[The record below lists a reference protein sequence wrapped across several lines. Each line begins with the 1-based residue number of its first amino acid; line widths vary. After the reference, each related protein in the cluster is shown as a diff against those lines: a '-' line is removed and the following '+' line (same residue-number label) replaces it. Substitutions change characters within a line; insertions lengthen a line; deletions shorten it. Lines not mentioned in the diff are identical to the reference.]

1 MNKPSEH
8 PQDFRTTIGGQ
19 ALIEGILMRGPE
31 KQAIVIRKPDGELE
45 TKIEELHLIKERH
58 PILGVPL
65 IRGAVN
71 FLDSMVKG
79 VKALMY
85 SAEFYP
91 EDEEEEVQPSKFE
104 TWLENKLGS
113 EGMTKIVVALAV
125 ILGIG
130 FSVCLF
136 ILLPAFLGGLL
147 QKVISSYLVCNLL
160 EGVLRI
166 AIFLA
171 YLILCSKQKD
181 IKRVFAY
188 HGAEHQSIFCYEK
201 GLELTV
207 ENVRNMPRHHPR
219 CGTSFLFVV
228 LVLSILLFSIV
239 QVDGILLQMVCKL
252 LLLPVLVG
260 NAVSWGIF
268 LALKRRNPH
277 LIARRRTLQE
287 EIRDAAAATAARQ
300 AQKKPVSAPKPAAPA
315 ADPNAHTARDDALF
329 GPEGAGGPMA
339 SRSELE
345 EAMLL
350 YMDDEDD
357 DDKTNDH

>member
-136 ILLPAFLGGLL
+136 ILLPAFLGGCCKKLFP
-147 QKVISSYLVCNLL
+147 VTWCATCWRACCASPSFWPISSS
-160 EGVLRI
+160 
-166 AIFLA
+166 AP
-171 YLILCSKQKD
+171 S
-181 IKRVFAY
+181 
-188 HGAEHQSIFCYEK
+188 
-201 GLELTV
+201 
-207 ENVRNMPRHHPR
+207 
-219 CGTSFLFVV
+219 
-228 LVLSILLFSIV
+228 
-239 QVDGILLQMVCKL
+239 
-252 LLLPVLVG
+252 
-260 NAVSWGIF
+260 
-268 LALKRRNPH
+268 
-277 LIARRRTLQE
+277 RRTSSGSLPTTGQN
-287 EIRDAAAATAARQ
+287 ISLSSATKRGW
-300 AQKKPVSAPKPAAPA
+300 S
-315 ADPNAHTARDDALF
+315 
-329 GPEGAGGPMA
+329 
-339 SRSELE
+339 
-345 EAMLL
+345 
-350 YMDDEDD
+350 
-357 DDKTNDH
+357 

>member
-1 MNKPSEH
+1 MKKKTEH
-8 PQDFRTTIGGQ
+8 TQQTGAFRTSIGGQ

-31 KQAIVIRKPDGELE
+31 KQAIVVRRPDGGLE
-45 TKIEELHLIKERH
+45 IKEEELHLIKERY

-79 VKALMY
+79 VKALMF

-91 EDEEEEVQPSKFE
+91 DDEEQEAAEPSKLE
-104 TWLENKLGS
+104 AWLERKLGS
-113 EGMTKIVVALAV
+113 EGFMKALIAFAVVM
-125 ILGIG
+125 GIG

-160 EGVLRI
+160 EGVVRI
-166 AIFLA
+166 VIFLL

-181 IKRVFAY
+181 MKRVFSY
-188 HGAEHQSIFCYEK
+188 HGAEHQTIFCYEQ

-239 QVDGILLQMVCKL
+239 QVDSILLQMVCKL

-260 NAVSWGIF
+260 ITYEINRYVGRHDTALTRIVTAPGLWLQNFTTNPPDDSMIEVGIASLKAVLPDKKG
-268 LALKRRNPH
+268 
-277 LIARRRTLQE
+277 Q
-287 EIRDAAAATAARQ
+287 DAW
-300 AQKKPVSAPKPAAPA
+300 
-315 ADPNAHTARDDALF
+315 
-329 GPEGAGGPMA
+329 
-339 SRSELE
+339 
-345 EAMLL
+345 
-350 YMDDEDD
+350 
-357 DDKTNDH
+357 

>member
-1 MNKPSEH
+1 MNKQSEH
-8 PQDFRTTIGGQ
+8 PQEFRTTIGGQ

-113 EGMTKIVVALAV
+113 EGLTKVIVALAV
-125 ILGIG
+125 VLGIG

-171 YLILCSKQKD
+171 YLVLCSKQKD
-181 IKRVFAY
+181 IRRVFCLPRG
-188 HGAEHQSIFCYEK
+188 GASDH
-201 GLELTV
+201 
-207 ENVRNMPRHHPR
+207 
-219 CGTSFLFVV
+219 
-228 LVLSILLFSIV
+228 
-239 QVDGILLQMVCKL
+239 L
-252 LLLPVLVG
+252 LLREGVGADGGERPEHAPAPPPLRYQLPLCG
-260 NAVSWGIF
+260 AGAVHP
-268 LALKRRNPH
+268 ALLHRPGGRHPAANG
-277 LIARRRTLQE
+277 LQ
-287 EIRDAAAATAARQ
+287 
-300 AQKKPVSAPKPAAPA
+300 AAPA
-315 ADPNAHTARDDALF
+315 AS
-329 GPEGAGGPMA
+329 AGGH
-339 SRSELE
+339 RL
-345 EAMLL
+345 
-350 YMDDEDD
+350 
-357 DDKTNDH
+357 

>member
-1 MNKPSEH
+1 MNKQSQH
-8 PQDFRTTIGGQ
+8 PQEFRTTIGGQ

-91 EDEEEEVQPSKFE
+91 EDEEEEVEPSKFE

-113 EGMTKIVVALAV
+113 EGLTKVVVALAV

-171 YLILCSKQKD
+171 YLVLCSKQKD

-188 HGAEHQSIFCYEK
+188 HGAEHQTIFCYEK

-207 ENVRNMPRHHPR
+207 EHVRNMPRHHPR

-260 NAVSWGIF
+260 IAYEINRYVGRHDNPVTRFVTAPGLWLQNFTTNPPDDSMIEVGIASLKAVIPEKKG
-268 LALKRRNPH
+268 
-277 LIARRRTLQE
+277 Q
-287 EIRDAAAATAARQ
+287 DAW
-300 AQKKPVSAPKPAAPA
+300 
-315 ADPNAHTARDDALF
+315 
-329 GPEGAGGPMA
+329 
-339 SRSELE
+339 
-345 EAMLL
+345 
-350 YMDDEDD
+350 
-357 DDKTNDH
+357 